1 MFEMKEMT
9 NSESGYESEQEEAPK
24 LTAVE
29 QEIIHMWYDYYGHR
43 MVTWGSDQKVKIWRK
58 MNVSDEELSEV
69 IFRVNKDNN
78 RHPNLQFIRNFQM
91 ILKTLHLQ

>member
-1 MFEMKEMT
+1 MKEMT
-9 NSESGYESEQEEAPK
+9 NSDSDNESEQEEVPK

-58 MNVSDEELSEV
+58 MSVSEEENSEV
-69 IFRVNKDNN
+69 II
-78 RHPNLQFIRNFQM
+78 QYFI
-91 ILKTLHLQ
+91 